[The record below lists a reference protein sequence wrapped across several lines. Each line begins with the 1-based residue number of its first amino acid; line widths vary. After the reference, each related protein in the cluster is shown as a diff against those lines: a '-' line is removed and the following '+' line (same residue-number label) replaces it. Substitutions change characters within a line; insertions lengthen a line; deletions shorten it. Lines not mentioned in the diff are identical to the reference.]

1 MDFDCPTGFGFVA
14 HKVMDMLT
22 PWFKRNDIKV
32 HVVALNYGDKPHR
45 DYNEQISII
54 NAREFARNMDDFYW
68 RDGLLK
74 ILQIG
79 DYDLF
84 WAMNDIPVLS
94 PMTMHLAHLNEMKE
108 FNGKKTFKTMLYTP
122 IDSLPYQ
129 RYFKNLEKWDKLIT
143 YTEYGKNAMVD
154 AFRQVGYTKKLDI
167 GIIPH
172 GLDAD
177 NFKPLKNKQE
187 LRVKYNLPTD
197 AVIFGNINKNQPRKD
212 LGTTLLA
219 FKRYKNWYEENKS
232 ELVGMGLPE
241 KCVLY
246 MHCYHSDKSGVRM
259 HVLLER
265 LNLIAQEDVY
275 FPIDERYEAGKYTS
289 KDMNEIY
296 NCLDGL
302 VNTTTA
308 EGWGLCLHPD
318 SLIETSNG
326 VAMLKDVKIGDKV
339 LTHEGIFKDVIDTTS
354 RVVDE
359 YYSLKTEYS
368 NLETKVTKEH
378 PFLVL
383 NELNNNPEWVNVE
396 DIKIGDYVAIRKP
409 IIRDRNSISI
419 DMFDYVSA
427 FNYNFDETH
436 LWCGFGYSPKNKEWS
451 ISSICKK
458 YNTKKHF
465 VESAIKCITNNA
477 TSSSETVSE
486 LSRKL
491 ITDGFVKNEP
501 IKVNR
506 IINITPELMEVF
518 GWYIAEGSNGNGTRV
533 EFDLNF
539 KHFDG
544 KAQFIKNTCESVFGI
559 TGVVEKNGENK
570 CRVRF
575 SNSILSEFFG
585 SLFGKHAKNKRIP
598 DFLYQSEMITHLLR
612 GLFLGDGYFKENRNH
627 VSLSTISS
635 NVALQVKSILA
646 SYDIMCA
653 VRFSKRQCYSLI
665 ICRESLN
672 KFKEALHIEDI
683 TFKRDIVLSDGS
695 SQRTHRPNYKF
706 DSEFFYVK
714 VISKD
719 KICEAQEMHDLCI
732 DGSHSFIANGI
743 VCHNTVTEAM
753 SVGLPIVCPVH
764 TSLHEITDDGK
775 LVYAVTDLWEHV
787 QITDAE
793 NVRFKSNPEE
803 VYNKMVAATLDMP
816 KKINYLNR
824 YKPKMEQYNW
834 EDIADKFKT
843 EIKKLIL

>member
-1 MDFDCPTGFGFVA
+1 
-14 HKVMDMLT
+14 MDMLT

-143 YTEYGKNAMVD
+143 YTDYGKNAMVD

-265 LNLIAQEDVY
+265 LNLIPQEDVY

-296 NCLDGL
+296 NCLDVFL
-302 VNTTTA
+302 NTTTA
-308 EGWGLCLHPD
+308 EGWGL
-318 SLIETSNG
+318 S
-326 VAMLKDVKIGDKV
+326 
-339 LTHEGIFKDVIDTTS
+339 
-354 RVVDE
+354 
-359 YYSLKTEYS
+359 
-368 NLETKVTKEH
+368 
-378 PFLVL
+378 
-383 NELNNNPEWVNVE
+383 
-396 DIKIGDYVAIRKP
+396 
-409 IIRDRNSISI
+409 
-419 DMFDYVSA
+419 
-427 FNYNFDETH
+427 
-436 LWCGFGYSPKNKEWS
+436 
-451 ISSICKK
+451 
-458 YNTKKHF
+458 
-465 VESAIKCITNNA
+465 
-477 TSSSETVSE
+477 
-486 LSRKL
+486 
-491 ITDGFVKNEP
+491 
-501 IKVNR
+501 
-506 IINITPELMEVF
+506 
-518 GWYIAEGSNGNGTRV
+518 
-533 EFDLNF
+533 
-539 KHFDG
+539 
-544 KAQFIKNTCESVFGI
+544 
-559 TGVVEKNGENK
+559 
-570 CRVRF
+570 
-575 SNSILSEFFG
+575 
-585 SLFGKHAKNKRIP
+585 
-598 DFLYQSEMITHLLR
+598 
-612 GLFLGDGYFKENRNH
+612 
-627 VSLSTISS
+627 
-635 NVALQVKSILA
+635 
-646 SYDIMCA
+646 
-653 VRFSKRQCYSLI
+653 
-665 ICRESLN
+665 
-672 KFKEALHIEDI
+672 
-683 TFKRDIVLSDGS
+683 
-695 SQRTHRPNYKF
+695 
-706 DSEFFYVK
+706 
-714 VISKD
+714 
-719 KICEAQEMHDLCI
+719 
-732 DGSHSFIANGI
+732 
-743 VCHNTVTEAM
+743 VTEAM
-753 SVGLPIVCPVH
+753 SVGLPIVFPVH

>member
-1 MDFDCPTGFGFVA
+1 MSKMICAYMDFDCPTGFGFVA

-68 RDGLLK
+68 RDALLK

-177 NFKPLKNKQE
+177 NFKPLKNKEE

-219 FKRYKNWYEENKS
+219 FKRYKNWYEQNKS

-296 NCLDGL
+296 NCLDVF
-302 VNTTTA
+302 VNTTMA
-308 EGWGLCLHPD
+308 EGWGL
-318 SLIETSNG
+318 S
-326 VAMLKDVKIGDKV
+326 
-339 LTHEGIFKDVIDTTS
+339 
-354 RVVDE
+354 
-359 YYSLKTEYS
+359 
-368 NLETKVTKEH
+368 
-378 PFLVL
+378 
-383 NELNNNPEWVNVE
+383 
-396 DIKIGDYVAIRKP
+396 
-409 IIRDRNSISI
+409 
-419 DMFDYVSA
+419 
-427 FNYNFDETH
+427 
-436 LWCGFGYSPKNKEWS
+436 
-451 ISSICKK
+451 
-458 YNTKKHF
+458 
-465 VESAIKCITNNA
+465 
-477 TSSSETVSE
+477 
-486 LSRKL
+486 
-491 ITDGFVKNEP
+491 
-501 IKVNR
+501 
-506 IINITPELMEVF
+506 
-518 GWYIAEGSNGNGTRV
+518 
-533 EFDLNF
+533 
-539 KHFDG
+539 
-544 KAQFIKNTCESVFGI
+544 
-559 TGVVEKNGENK
+559 
-570 CRVRF
+570 
-575 SNSILSEFFG
+575 
-585 SLFGKHAKNKRIP
+585 
-598 DFLYQSEMITHLLR
+598 
-612 GLFLGDGYFKENRNH
+612 
-627 VSLSTISS
+627 
-635 NVALQVKSILA
+635 
-646 SYDIMCA
+646 
-653 VRFSKRQCYSLI
+653 
-665 ICRESLN
+665 
-672 KFKEALHIEDI
+672 
-683 TFKRDIVLSDGS
+683 
-695 SQRTHRPNYKF
+695 
-706 DSEFFYVK
+706 
-714 VISKD
+714 
-719 KICEAQEMHDLCI
+719 
-732 DGSHSFIANGI
+732 
-743 VCHNTVTEAM
+743 VTEAM

-775 LVYAVTDLWEHV
+775 LVYAVADLWEHV

-803 VYNKMVAATLDMP
+803 VFNKMVAATLDMP

-834 EDIADKFKT
+834 EEIADKFKT

>member
-1 MDFDCPTGFGFVA
+1 MSKMICAYMDFDCPTGFGFVA

-108 FNGKKTFKTMLYTP
+108 FNDKKTFKTMLYTP

-177 NFKPLKNKQE
+177 NFKPLKNKEE

-265 LNLIAQEDVY
+265 LNLIPQEDVY

-296 NCLDGL
+296 NCLDVF
-302 VNTTTA
+302 VNTTMA
-308 EGWGLCLHPD
+308 EGWGL
-318 SLIETSNG
+318 S
-326 VAMLKDVKIGDKV
+326 
-339 LTHEGIFKDVIDTTS
+339 
-354 RVVDE
+354 
-359 YYSLKTEYS
+359 
-368 NLETKVTKEH
+368 
-378 PFLVL
+378 
-383 NELNNNPEWVNVE
+383 
-396 DIKIGDYVAIRKP
+396 
-409 IIRDRNSISI
+409 
-419 DMFDYVSA
+419 
-427 FNYNFDETH
+427 
-436 LWCGFGYSPKNKEWS
+436 
-451 ISSICKK
+451 
-458 YNTKKHF
+458 
-465 VESAIKCITNNA
+465 
-477 TSSSETVSE
+477 
-486 LSRKL
+486 
-491 ITDGFVKNEP
+491 
-501 IKVNR
+501 
-506 IINITPELMEVF
+506 
-518 GWYIAEGSNGNGTRV
+518 
-533 EFDLNF
+533 
-539 KHFDG
+539 
-544 KAQFIKNTCESVFGI
+544 
-559 TGVVEKNGENK
+559 
-570 CRVRF
+570 
-575 SNSILSEFFG
+575 
-585 SLFGKHAKNKRIP
+585 
-598 DFLYQSEMITHLLR
+598 
-612 GLFLGDGYFKENRNH
+612 
-627 VSLSTISS
+627 
-635 NVALQVKSILA
+635 
-646 SYDIMCA
+646 
-653 VRFSKRQCYSLI
+653 
-665 ICRESLN
+665 
-672 KFKEALHIEDI
+672 
-683 TFKRDIVLSDGS
+683 
-695 SQRTHRPNYKF
+695 
-706 DSEFFYVK
+706 
-714 VISKD
+714 
-719 KICEAQEMHDLCI
+719 
-732 DGSHSFIANGI
+732 
-743 VCHNTVTEAM
+743 VTEAM

-775 LVYAVTDLWEHV
+775 LVYAVADLWEHV

-803 VYNKMVAATLDMP
+803 VFTKMVAATLDMP

-834 EDIADKFKT
+834 EEIADKFKT

>member
-143 YTEYGKNAMVD
+143 YTDYGKNAMVD

-177 NFKPLKNKQE
+177 NFKPLKNKEE

-219 FKRYKNWYEENKS
+219 FKKYKNWYEENKS
-232 ELVGMGLPE
+232 ELVAMGLPE

-296 NCLDGL
+296 NCLDVF
-302 VNTTTA
+302 VNTTMA
-308 EGWGLCLHPD
+308 EGWGL
-318 SLIETSNG
+318 S
-326 VAMLKDVKIGDKV
+326 
-339 LTHEGIFKDVIDTTS
+339 
-354 RVVDE
+354 
-359 YYSLKTEYS
+359 
-368 NLETKVTKEH
+368 
-378 PFLVL
+378 
-383 NELNNNPEWVNVE
+383 
-396 DIKIGDYVAIRKP
+396 
-409 IIRDRNSISI
+409 
-419 DMFDYVSA
+419 
-427 FNYNFDETH
+427 
-436 LWCGFGYSPKNKEWS
+436 
-451 ISSICKK
+451 
-458 YNTKKHF
+458 
-465 VESAIKCITNNA
+465 
-477 TSSSETVSE
+477 
-486 LSRKL
+486 
-491 ITDGFVKNEP
+491 
-501 IKVNR
+501 
-506 IINITPELMEVF
+506 
-518 GWYIAEGSNGNGTRV
+518 
-533 EFDLNF
+533 
-539 KHFDG
+539 
-544 KAQFIKNTCESVFGI
+544 
-559 TGVVEKNGENK
+559 
-570 CRVRF
+570 
-575 SNSILSEFFG
+575 
-585 SLFGKHAKNKRIP
+585 
-598 DFLYQSEMITHLLR
+598 
-612 GLFLGDGYFKENRNH
+612 
-627 VSLSTISS
+627 
-635 NVALQVKSILA
+635 
-646 SYDIMCA
+646 
-653 VRFSKRQCYSLI
+653 
-665 ICRESLN
+665 
-672 KFKEALHIEDI
+672 
-683 TFKRDIVLSDGS
+683 
-695 SQRTHRPNYKF
+695 
-706 DSEFFYVK
+706 
-714 VISKD
+714 
-719 KICEAQEMHDLCI
+719 
-732 DGSHSFIANGI
+732 
-743 VCHNTVTEAM
+743 VTEAM

-775 LVYAVTDLWEHV
+775 LVYAVADLWEHV

-793 NVRFKSNPEE
+793 YARLKSNPEE
-803 VYNKMVAATLDMP
+803 VFTKMVAATLDMP

>member
-1 MDFDCPTGFGFVA
+1 MSKMICAYMDFDCPTGFGFVA

-68 RDGLLK
+68 RDALLK

-143 YTEYGKNAMVD
+143 YTDYGKNAMVD

-177 NFKPLKNKQE
+177 NFKPLKNKEE

-219 FKRYKNWYEENKS
+219 FKRYKNWYEQNKS

-296 NCLDGL
+296 NCLDVF
-302 VNTTTA
+302 VNTTMA
-308 EGWGLCLHPD
+308 EGWGL
-318 SLIETSNG
+318 S
-326 VAMLKDVKIGDKV
+326 
-339 LTHEGIFKDVIDTTS
+339 
-354 RVVDE
+354 
-359 YYSLKTEYS
+359 
-368 NLETKVTKEH
+368 
-378 PFLVL
+378 
-383 NELNNNPEWVNVE
+383 
-396 DIKIGDYVAIRKP
+396 
-409 IIRDRNSISI
+409 
-419 DMFDYVSA
+419 
-427 FNYNFDETH
+427 
-436 LWCGFGYSPKNKEWS
+436 
-451 ISSICKK
+451 
-458 YNTKKHF
+458 
-465 VESAIKCITNNA
+465 
-477 TSSSETVSE
+477 
-486 LSRKL
+486 
-491 ITDGFVKNEP
+491 
-501 IKVNR
+501 
-506 IINITPELMEVF
+506 
-518 GWYIAEGSNGNGTRV
+518 
-533 EFDLNF
+533 
-539 KHFDG
+539 
-544 KAQFIKNTCESVFGI
+544 
-559 TGVVEKNGENK
+559 
-570 CRVRF
+570 
-575 SNSILSEFFG
+575 
-585 SLFGKHAKNKRIP
+585 
-598 DFLYQSEMITHLLR
+598 
-612 GLFLGDGYFKENRNH
+612 
-627 VSLSTISS
+627 
-635 NVALQVKSILA
+635 
-646 SYDIMCA
+646 
-653 VRFSKRQCYSLI
+653 
-665 ICRESLN
+665 
-672 KFKEALHIEDI
+672 
-683 TFKRDIVLSDGS
+683 
-695 SQRTHRPNYKF
+695 
-706 DSEFFYVK
+706 
-714 VISKD
+714 
-719 KICEAQEMHDLCI
+719 
-732 DGSHSFIANGI
+732 
-743 VCHNTVTEAM
+743 VTEAM

-775 LVYAVTDLWEHV
+775 LVYAVADLWEHV

-803 VYNKMVAATLDMP
+803 VFTKMVAATLDMP

-834 EDIADKFKT
+834 EEIADKFKT

>member
-1 MDFDCPTGFGFVA
+1 
-14 HKVMDMLT
+14 MDMLT

-68 RDGLLK
+68 RDALLK

-177 NFKPLKNKQE
+177 NFKPLKNKEE

-219 FKRYKNWYEENKS
+219 FKKYKNWYEENKS
-232 ELVGMGLPE
+232 ELVAMGLPE
-241 KCVLY
+241 KCILY

-296 NCLDGL
+296 NCLDVF
-302 VNTTTA
+302 VNTTMA
-308 EGWGLCLHPD
+308 EGWGL
-318 SLIETSNG
+318 S
-326 VAMLKDVKIGDKV
+326 
-339 LTHEGIFKDVIDTTS
+339 
-354 RVVDE
+354 
-359 YYSLKTEYS
+359 
-368 NLETKVTKEH
+368 
-378 PFLVL
+378 
-383 NELNNNPEWVNVE
+383 
-396 DIKIGDYVAIRKP
+396 
-409 IIRDRNSISI
+409 
-419 DMFDYVSA
+419 
-427 FNYNFDETH
+427 
-436 LWCGFGYSPKNKEWS
+436 
-451 ISSICKK
+451 
-458 YNTKKHF
+458 
-465 VESAIKCITNNA
+465 
-477 TSSSETVSE
+477 
-486 LSRKL
+486 
-491 ITDGFVKNEP
+491 
-501 IKVNR
+501 
-506 IINITPELMEVF
+506 
-518 GWYIAEGSNGNGTRV
+518 
-533 EFDLNF
+533 
-539 KHFDG
+539 
-544 KAQFIKNTCESVFGI
+544 
-559 TGVVEKNGENK
+559 
-570 CRVRF
+570 
-575 SNSILSEFFG
+575 
-585 SLFGKHAKNKRIP
+585 
-598 DFLYQSEMITHLLR
+598 
-612 GLFLGDGYFKENRNH
+612 
-627 VSLSTISS
+627 
-635 NVALQVKSILA
+635 
-646 SYDIMCA
+646 
-653 VRFSKRQCYSLI
+653 
-665 ICRESLN
+665 
-672 KFKEALHIEDI
+672 
-683 TFKRDIVLSDGS
+683 
-695 SQRTHRPNYKF
+695 
-706 DSEFFYVK
+706 
-714 VISKD
+714 
-719 KICEAQEMHDLCI
+719 
-732 DGSHSFIANGI
+732 
-743 VCHNTVTEAM
+743 VTEAM

-775 LVYAVTDLWEHV
+775 LVYAVADLWEHV

-803 VYNKMVAATLDMP
+803 VFTKMVAATLDMP

-834 EDIADKFKT
+834 EEIADKFKT

>member
-54 NAREFARNMDDFYW
+54 NAREFARNLDDFYW

-219 FKRYKNWYEENKS
+219 FKKYKNWYEENKS

-265 LNLIAQEDVY
+265 LNLIPQEDVY
-275 FPIDERYEAGKYTS
+275 FPIDERYEAGKYTT

-296 NCLDGL
+296 NCLDVF
-302 VNTTTA
+302 VNTTTS
-308 EGWGLCLHPD
+308 E
-318 SLIETSNG
+318 
-326 VAMLKDVKIGDKV
+326 
-339 LTHEGIFKDVIDTTS
+339 
-354 RVVDE
+354 
-359 YYSLKTEYS
+359 
-368 NLETKVTKEH
+368 
-378 PFLVL
+378 
-383 NELNNNPEWVNVE
+383 
-396 DIKIGDYVAIRKP
+396 
-409 IIRDRNSISI
+409 
-419 DMFDYVSA
+419 
-427 FNYNFDETH
+427 
-436 LWCGFGYSPKNKEWS
+436 GFGL
-451 ISSICKK
+451 
-458 YNTKKHF
+458 T
-465 VESAIKCITNNA
+465 
-477 TSSSETVSE
+477 
-486 LSRKL
+486 LS
-491 ITDGFVKNEP
+491 
-501 IKVNR
+501 
-506 IINITPELMEVF
+506 
-518 GWYIAEGSNGNGTRV
+518 
-533 EFDLNF
+533 
-539 KHFDG
+539 
-544 KAQFIKNTCESVFGI
+544 
-559 TGVVEKNGENK
+559 
-570 CRVRF
+570 
-575 SNSILSEFFG
+575 
-585 SLFGKHAKNKRIP
+585 
-598 DFLYQSEMITHLLR
+598 
-612 GLFLGDGYFKENRNH
+612 
-627 VSLSTISS
+627 
-635 NVALQVKSILA
+635 
-646 SYDIMCA
+646 
-653 VRFSKRQCYSLI
+653 
-665 ICRESLN
+665 
-672 KFKEALHIEDI
+672 
-683 TFKRDIVLSDGS
+683 
-695 SQRTHRPNYKF
+695 
-706 DSEFFYVK
+706 
-714 VISKD
+714 
-719 KICEAQEMHDLCI
+719 
-732 DGSHSFIANGI
+732 
-743 VCHNTVTEAM
+743 EAM
-753 SVGLPIVCPVH
+753 SVGLPIVAPIH
-764 TSLHEITDDGK
+764 TSFIELTDNGK
-775 LVYAVTDLWEHV
+775 LVYAVTDLWEHI

-793 NVRFKSNPEE
+793 NVRFKSNPTQ
-803 VYNKMVAATLDMP
+803 VADKMIEATLDIP

-824 YKPKMEQYNW
+824 YKHKMEEYNW
-834 EDIADKFKT
+834 EEIADKFKT